1 MVLGDSPLQ
10 SQTLE
15 DIASAVN
22 YHRWLRDLARP
33 HLGDDPLEFGSGLG
47 DYAEAYLESGVP
59 RFTVTE
65 ADASRLAVLERR
77 FAARDEVSVRRLD
90 VTKAPEG
97 QHSSVVAFN
106 VLEHIPDDV
115 EALRGAA
122 RLVRPAG
129 AVMMLVPAFPFAMS
143 DFDRKV
149 GHVRRY
155 TRASLA
161 TAYEQA
167 GLTVE
172 VMHHVNAPGLPAW
185 FVGMRLLRGTPTDGL
200 LLRIW
205 DTVVIALARR
215 LESRWRPPFGQS
227 LFVMGRTPAN
237 RS

>member
-1 MVLGDSPLQ
+1 MLGDSTLQ

-15 DIASAVN
+15 DISSAVN
-22 YHRWLRDLARP
+22 YHAWLRDLARP

-47 DYAEAYLESGVP
+47 DYADAYVTSGVA

-65 ADASRLAVLERR
+65 ADASRLAVLQRR
-77 FAARDEVSVRRLD
+77 FAAHDAVNVQQLD
-90 VTKAPEG
+90 VTRAPAG
-97 QHSSVVAFN
+97 KHSSVVAFN
-106 VLEHIPDDV
+106 VLEHIPDHV

-143 DFDRKV
+143 RFDREV

-161 TAYEQA
+161 AAYEQA

-172 VMHHVNAPGLPAW
+172 ALHYVNAPGLPAW

-200 LLRIW
+200 LLRVW
-205 DTVVIALARR
+205 DSVVIPRARA
-215 LESRWRPPFGQS
+215 LESRRRPAFGQS
-227 LFVMGRTPAN
+227 LFAVGRTPGAPA
-237 RS
+237 